1 MTIMQLGY
9 WVPHRSR
16 AGRARGDDQAY
27 RRNDQQESE
36 NLEIAPYVSWERK
49 HGKRS
54 KNDFSNGKRSQT
66 TSMFHLHF
74 AISSPMCMYACAH
87 VQAPLWQ
94 ISKRF
99 FEVLWGTNNN
109 NMLCADGVPRT
120 WRHFSSYTA
129 YDAVLRYGCT
139 VLRDYWYRTLFTC
152 YLLWLTHKYSQTK
165 EYWHSRRRRGS
176 SFCWNNR
183 LC

>member
-1 MTIMQLGY
+1 MRFAIKE
-9 WVPHRSR
+9 
-16 AGRARGDDQAY
+16 AC
-27 RRNDQQESE
+27 
-36 NLEIAPYVSWERK
+36 
-49 HGKRS
+49 GKRS

-99 FEVLWGTNNN
+99 FEVLWGTNN
-109 NMLCADGVPRT
+109 MCDGVPHG
-120 WRHFSSYTA
+120 RHFYSSYTA

-139 VLRDYWYRTLFTC
+139 VLRYYWYRTLFTC
-152 YLLWLTHKYSQTK
+152 YLLTDSQILTNKRILTLSTTK
-165 EYWHSRRRRGS
+165 RQLLSLII
-176 SFCWNNR
+176 
-183 LC
+183 LCRFSPLQHLR